1 MRRRGI
7 ARGAA
12 AIRSRYAPGVKHAH
26 DPDEYRLLHAG
37 ALLSLFCVGVYM
49 SSFGPALPFIAD
61 DMGVSLDTAGL
72 LLTAIFT
79 GSILASAGV
88 AIWLHGRHPRQ
99 LTIIGVASA
108 TVGVL
113 LIGIAPDWPLVLL
126 GGAALGTGDGLIVA
140 ALHILMAQT
149 SRDAAA
155 AINRLNLYF
164 AFGAT
169 LGPVWSA
176 GVLEATDERWIVYAG
191 IAALTSV
198 TLALLIAAAAP
209 GATEIEV
216 PEEEFR
222 LPGTP
227 TAWIM
232 GGVLFMYV
240 GAEFGLGSWVSSY
253 TRATAGVG
261 VLAGGLLT
269 AGYWGALAIGRMISG
284 VYFSRQREPSALLAA
299 SAAGAGIASLVLAL
313 SSGNLAVAGAA
324 AFGAGLCLGPVW
336 PTTVAIASEGA
347 LASTTAATVT
357 MGNSG
362 GLLLPWLQGKILVGA
377 GATQGVAVTAA
388 LCALM
393 FVIVMGFRARHVATV
408 PAT

>member
-1 MRRRGI
+1 MTNT
-7 ARGAA
+7 
-12 AIRSRYAPGVKHAH
+12 H
-26 DPDEYRLLHAG
+26 DPDDYRLLHAA

-49 SSFGPALPFIAD
+49 SSFGPALPFIAHD
-61 DMGVSLDTAGL
+61 FGVSLDTAGL
-72 LLTAIFT
+72 MLTAIFT
-79 GSILASAGV
+79 GSILSSAGV
-88 AIWLHGRHPRQ
+88 AIWLHGRHPRH
-99 LTIIGVASA
+99 LTIAGLVSA

-113 LIGIAPDWPLVLL
+113 LIAAAPAWPLALL
-126 GGAALGTGDGLIVA
+126 GGAALGVGDGLIIA

-155 AINRLNLYF
+155 AINRLNLFF
-164 AFGAT
+164 AFGAMV
-169 LGPVWSA
+169 GPVWAA
-176 GVLEATDERWIVYAG
+176 GVLEATDERWIVYTG
-191 IAALTSV
+191 IAALTSA
-198 TLALLIAAAAP
+198 TLAMLLAAAAP
-209 GATEIEV
+209 SGEQMAA
-216 PEEEFR
+216 PEEAFR
-222 LPGTP
+222 LPGNP

-253 TRATAGVG
+253 TRETAGVG

-269 AGYWGALAIGRMISG
+269 AGYWGALAIGRIISG
-284 VYFSRQREPSALLAA
+284 IYFSRRREPSTLLAA
-299 SAAGAGIASLVLAL
+299 SAAGAGIAALVLAL

-362 GLLLPWLQGKILVGA
+362 GLLLPWLQGKVLVGA
-377 GATQGVAVTAA
+377 GPTQGVAVTAV

-393 FVIVMGFRARHVATV
+393 FVIVMGFRARR
-408 PAT
+408 PASA